1 MLPPGSSWS
10 PIPAPRAARGKHE
23 IEQLGRRRDDPYAW
37 LKFIPESG
45 SRTVETLPPP
55 VRAQIEAEMAY
66 AEAMLAPLAPAME
79 HFHRQMSLRA
89 PAIEEPAP
97 LRPQGWHYG
106 SRLPA
111 GGAHRQF
118 IRTAPNGEEQVL
130 FDEADR
136 AAGHAY
142 YRATDH
148 QHSPDDR
155 YFAWAEDI
163 IGDDRH
169 RICILDLATGAI
181 RVAAEADAFGY
192 GGLTF
197 SPSSGHLFWI
207 WRDAYSRP
215 TRLYRTAVET
225 GETALVHDEDD
236 PAIFMQVA
244 RTAAG
249 GFVALTL
256 TGADT
261 SEVRLIAADA
271 ETAMPRIVRPRRGG
285 TRYWVEEWAGDLL
298 MLTDADGAIDRKLLV
313 LDPVTLAERREL
325 VPHRPGVPIVRMI
338 PFADM
343 LVRLERQDGLLRLVL
358 LRPDGRETPI
368 AFDDPA
374 YTIEIAQDQH
384 YDAAQVRIV
393 HQTPASPPR
402 WIDVDFAT
410 GARRTAGQEILR
422 HFDPDAYRVE
432 RLEARARDGTTVPI
446 TLLSR
451 RDQPPGEP
459 LPLLLNGYGAYG
471 YCREPDF
478 SLPVI
483 ALVDAGFRY
492 AIAHVRGG
500 AEKGQSWFL
509 DGRRMKKRNSMTDFI
524 ACARHL
530 IDTGHAEAGRIVAHG
545 ISAGGLLVCGAMN
558 MEPELWAGVIA
569 QVPFVDM
576 LNTMS
581 DADHPLVPLFRPD
594 WGDPLSDPEACDYI
608 ASISPYENVAA
619 AAYPPLLCTA
629 GLKDDRVPYWEPAK
643 LIANLRHLSTGGN
656 PAILHL
662 DPDGG
667 HQASGDQE
675 SLFAQAALLWAFARQ
690 CVAAGARRPPGPR
703 AGCG

>member
-1 MLPPGSSWS
+1 M
-10 PIPAPRAARGKHE
+10 
-23 IEQLGRRRDDPYAW
+23 
-37 LKFIPESG
+37 G
-45 SRTVETLPPP
+45 SRTLEALPSQ

-66 AEAMLAPLAPAME
+66 AASMLAPLAPAVAD
-79 HFHRQMSLRA
+79 FHHRMSLHA
-89 PAIEEPAP
+89 PEIEEPAP

-111 GGAHRQF
+111 GATHRQF
-118 IRTAPNGEEQVL
+118 IRTAPDGKEQLL
-130 FDEADR
+130 FDEAER
-136 AAGHAY
+136 AADHAY
-142 YRATDH
+142 YRATGH

-155 YFAWAEDI
+155 WFAWAEDI
-163 IGDDRH
+163 VGGDRH
-169 RICILDLATGAI
+169 RICLFDMATGVI
-181 RVAAEADAFGY
+181 RIAAENDAFGY
-192 GGLTF
+192 GGLAF
-197 SPSSGHLFWI
+197 SPSSTHLFWI
-207 WRDAYSRP
+207 WRDAHSRP
-215 TRLYRTAVET
+215 TRLYRTAVTT
-225 GETALVHDEDD
+225 GETVLVYEETD

-249 GFVALTL
+249 NFVVLTL
-256 TGADT
+256 AGPDT

-271 ETAMPRIVRPRRGG
+271 ETAPPRIVRSRRSG
-285 TRYWVEEWAGDLL
+285 TRYWIDEWAGDLL
-298 MLTDADGAIDRKLLV
+298 MLTDADGAVDRKLLA
-313 LDPVTLAERREL
+313 LDPVSFAERREL

-338 PFADM
+338 PFADV
-343 LVRLERQDGLLRLVL
+343 LVRLERHGGLLRLVL
-358 LRPDGRETPI
+358 HHLDGREIPI
-368 AFDDPA
+368 AFEDPA
-374 YTIEIAQDQH
+374 YTIEVGQDQH
-384 YDAAQVRIV
+384 YDAAQIRIV
-393 HQTPASPPR
+393 HQNPASPPR

-410 GARRTAGQEILR
+410 GARRTAGQEVLR
-422 HFDPDAYRVE
+422 HFDADAYRVE
-432 RLEARARDGTTVPI
+432 RLEAPAPDGASVPI

-478 SLPVI
+478 SVPVI

-530 IDTGHAEAGRIVAHG
+530 IDTGHAEPGRIVAHG

-558 MEPELWAGVIA
+558 IEPELWAGVIA

-594 WGDPLSDPEACDYI
+594 WGDPLADPEAYDYI
-608 ASISPYENVAA
+608 ASISPYENVRM

-629 GLKDDRVPYWEPAK
+629 GLKDDRVSYWEPAK
-643 LIANLRHLSTGGN
+643 LIANLRYLSTSDS

-662 DPDGG
+662 DPESG
-667 HQASGDQE
+667 HQASDDQD
-675 SLFAQAALLWAFARQ
+675 SIFAQAALLWAFAQ
-690 CVAAGARRPPGPR
+690 HCVAAGKA
-703 AGCG
+703 